1 MEKSHETALEQVEQ
15 LQDGSSST
23 LEKALQMADEAGEK
37 EQEKFAALE
46 LKDKAKEPDE
56 WRHLSEMAK
65 DDITHDLSTIDDYGL
80 GR

>member
-1 MEKSHETALEQVEQ
+1 MEQVEQ

-65 DDITHDLSTIDDYGL
+65 DDITHDLSTIDDYGI